1 MKIKNLFKG
10 EGFVNFSSSI
20 LAIVCGLLFGL
31 IILLISNPSQAFGG
45 FMMIIQGG
53 FTDGMQ
59 GFGQVLYMA
68 TPLIMTGLSVGF
80 AFKTGLFTPLIMT
93 GLSVGFAFKTGLF
106 NIGASGQFTA
116 GAFAA
121 VYVGVKF
128 TFLPPGVHCLAALL
142 AAILA
147 GALWGMVPGLLK
159 AFFNVNEVISSI
171 MMNYIGMYLTNMLI
185 QKTVYDQ
192 VKNQSLAV
200 AEGANLPKGGLDK
213 LFPGASINVGILIAI
228 GCVILIYILLNKTIF
243 GYELKA
249 CGMNPDASRYAG
261 INEKRNIVLSMVIAG
276 ALSGLGGALLYL
288 ANSGKYMQVLDVI
301 APEGFSG
308 ISVALLGLSNP
319 IGILF
324 ASGLGGALL
333 YLANSGKYMQVLD
346 VIAPEGF
353 SGISVALLGLSN
365 PIGILFAGLF
375 IGYITVGGNNMQL
388 FDFAPEVIDIIIAA
402 IIYCGALSLLF
413 KNTIYKFQMRK
424 AKKAEKKSGTDR
436 AGKEGQS

>member
-1 MKIKNLFKG
+1 
-10 EGFVNFSSSI
+10 
-20 LAIVCGLLFGL
+20 
-31 IILLISNPSQAFGG
+31 
-45 FMMIIQGG
+45 MIIQGG

-68 TPLIMTGLSVGF
+68 
-80 AFKTGLFTPLIMT
+80 TPLIMT

-185 QKTVYDQ
+185 QNTVYDQ
-192 VKNQSLAV
+192 VKNQSMAV

-228 GCVILIYILLNKTIF
+228 GCVILIYILLNKT
-243 GYELKA
+243 
-249 CGMNPDASRYAG
+249 MNPDASRYAG

-276 ALSGLGGALLYL
+276 AL
-288 ANSGKYMQVLDVI
+288 
-301 APEGFSG
+301 
-308 ISVALLGLSNP
+308 
-319 IGILF
+319 
-324 ASGLGGALL
+324 SGLGGALL